1 MRYSIRTQTG
11 LVLLALV
18 VGFLI
23 FGAWTWRSI
32 DQAKV
37 GGDSYHRIVLAKD
50 LVADVLP
57 PPEYIIESYLTVMLL
72 AEPSHANERDA
83 LIARLAALRQ
93 EYDSRHEFW
102 TQQALPPQLK
112 QRFLVD
118 AHAAATRFYQA
129 ADKEFI
135 PAVRS
140 NDSEK
145 IQASLTQLETEYQTH
160 RKAIDDVV
168 KGSIALQNEVEQA
181 TKETLAHNGWLL
193 VLVFLLSVLIAVVAN
208 QYFAISLLRGIKAVQ
223 LNLHQL
229 AAGNL
234 SIPKRHETR
243 GDELGDLLQE
253 VDVTADKLRGTVA
266 EIRNSAAAVSS
277 SALQLSAATQGMS
290 DTSQHQS
297 DSISSIAANIE
308 EMSVSISEMAGLSGH
323 SQQRAQQS
331 GDQCDKG
338 SEEIAHTATAVEQV
352 ATDVKKTSDHVS
364 ALGDSSREISSIV
377 SSIRDIADQTN
388 LLALNAAI
396 EAARAGEQGRG
407 FAVVA
412 DEVRKLAER
421 TALSTDE
428 ISNMIQKIQSD
439 IDSAVKGM
447 NESSARALISI
458 QAVREARTT
467 MNEIAVETR
476 GLVTEMGQMTHSL
489 DEQRH
494 GSNAIA
500 KAVENI
506 SADAEM
512 NSTSASRVAD
522 TAREMVAI
530 ADQLTTSV
538 ATFKT

>member
-1 MRYSIRTQTG
+1 
-11 LVLLALV
+11 
-18 VGFLI
+18 
-23 FGAWTWRSI
+23 
-32 DQAKV
+32 
-37 GGDSYHRIVLAKD
+37 
-50 LVADVLP
+50 
-57 PPEYIIESYLTVMLL
+57 
-72 AEPSHANERDA
+72 
-83 LIARLAALRQ
+83 
-93 EYDSRHEFW
+93 
-102 TQQALPPQLK
+102 
-112 QRFLVD
+112 
-118 AHAAATRFYQA
+118 
-129 ADKEFI
+129 
-135 PAVRS
+135 
-140 NDSEK
+140 
-145 IQASLTQLETEYQTH
+145 
-160 RKAIDDVV
+160 
-168 KGSIALQNEVEQA
+168 
-181 TKETLAHNGWLL
+181 
-193 VLVFLLSVLIAVVAN
+193 
-208 QYFAISLLRGIKAVQ
+208 
-223 LNLHQL
+223 
-229 AAGNL
+229 
-234 SIPKRHETR
+234 
-243 GDELGDLLQE
+243 
-253 VDVTADKLRGTVA
+253 
-266 EIRNSAAAVSS
+266 
-277 SALQLSAATQGMS
+277 MS

-377 SSIRDIADQTN
+377 SSIRDIADQNN